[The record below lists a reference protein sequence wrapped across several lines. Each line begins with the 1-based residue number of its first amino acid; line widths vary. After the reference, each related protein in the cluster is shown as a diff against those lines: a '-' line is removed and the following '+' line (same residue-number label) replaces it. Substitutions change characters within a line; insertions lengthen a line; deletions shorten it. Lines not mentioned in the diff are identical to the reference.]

1 MIQDIAPKRFFNEYR
16 PAAPGANSKCLAFS
30 DNQVLIKTSAE
41 EITLPEYGEISAYT
55 EKSTYL
61 FRIDDEEF
69 FLVGFEDCFI
79 PDGYSYEKLQTVRRL
94 RPKDTLFAVLTGFH
108 LYVWYRDNKFCGR
121 CGTSVEHSPNRR
133 VLKCPACKNEIYP
146 KIAPAVIVA
155 VTDGDRIL
163 LTRYNGRAY
172 KGYSLIAGFSEIGE
186 TPEETVV
193 REVFEESGLRV
204 KNIKYYASQPW
215 GMASDL
221 LLGYFCE
228 LDGSSAITIDAEE
241 LSMAG
246 WYRRDE
252 IDIGQDDVSLTSEMI
267 QTFKN
272 EK

>member
-1 MIQDIAPKRFFNEYR
+1 MIQDIAPKKFFNEYK
-16 PAAPGANSKCLAFS
+16 PSVPSSNATCLAYK
-30 DNQVLIKTSAE
+30 DNQVLIKTGADQ
-41 EITLPEYGEISAYT
+41 IALPTYSENSSYIEDF
-55 EKSTYL
+55 TYL

-69 FLVGFEDCFI
+69 FLVSFKNGQTPED
-79 PDGYSYEKLQTVRRL
+79 YSFVPLQAVRRL

-121 CGTSVEHSPNRR
+121 CGAAVEHSPKSR
-133 VLKCPACKNEIYP
+133 VLICPTCKNEIYP

-193 REVFEESGLRV
+193 REVLEEAGLHV
-204 KNIKYYASQPW
+204 KNIRYYASQPW
-215 GMASDL
+215 GMASNL

-228 LDGSSAITIDAEE
+228 LDGEDTITMDAEE
-241 LSMAG
+241 LSLAE
-246 WYRRDE
+246 WYTRDE
-252 IDIGQDDVSLTSEMI
+252 IDITYDDVSLTSEMI
-267 QTFKN
+267 QVFKDG
-272 EK
+272 K

>member
-1 MIQDIAPKRFFNEYR
+1 MIQNIAPKKFFNEYK
-16 PAAPGANSKCLAFS
+16 PSSPKETSKCLAYT
-30 DNQVLIKTSAE
+30 DNQVLVKAGAE
-41 EITLPEYGEISAYT
+41 QITLPEYGEISIFI
-55 EKSTYL
+55 EKINYL
-61 FRIDDEEF
+61 FRIDDTEY
-69 FLVGFEDCFI
+69 FLVSFKNDFI
-79 PDGYSYEKLQTVRRL
+79 PNGYNYESLQAVRRL

-121 CGTSVEHSPNRR
+121 CGRHIEHGTKSR
-133 VLKCPACKNEIYP
+133 VLICPTCKNEIYP

-186 TPEETVV
+186 TPEDTVA
-193 REVFEESGLRV
+193 REVLEEVGLNV
-204 KNIKYYASQPW
+204 KNIRYYASQPW
-215 GMASDL
+215 GMASNL

-228 LDGSSAITIDAEE
+228 LDDEDSITMDAEE
-241 LSMAG
+241 LSMAN

-252 IDIGQDDVSLTSEMI
+252 IDIGPDDVSLTGELI

-272 EK
+272 NI